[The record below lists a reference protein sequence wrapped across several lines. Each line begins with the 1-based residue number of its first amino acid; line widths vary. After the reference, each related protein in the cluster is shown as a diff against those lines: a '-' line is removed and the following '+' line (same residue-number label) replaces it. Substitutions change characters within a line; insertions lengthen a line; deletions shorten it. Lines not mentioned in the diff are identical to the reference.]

1 MTELENSEVWSGPPK
16 PAVAFHTGIWD
27 RTKVARVDICCFET
41 ISTLGRGGY
50 FDAYGIIRDV
60 LQNHLAQILA
70 LVAMEQPLSFGAAD
84 VRAGQG

>member
-1 MTELENSEVWSGPPK
+1 MNVLVLRFANVCFE
-16 PAVAFHTGIWD
+16 GIWD

-84 VRAGQG
+84 VGAGQG